1 MMGRFKGNAIHY
13 HSIGQNIM
21 IVSKVYKYH
30 NGRFGVSS
38 PSTGN
43 NTRNI
48 YSLNPLI
55 TASDF
60 YTKIAKGGIEKKIN
74 DNHRITRMA
83 DGTVISYRIKSIS
96 DGTPVVE
103 INIRKSRNNSGVKS
117 QKIHFVKE

>member
-1 MMGRFKGNAIHY
+1 
-13 HSIGQNIM
+13 M

-48 YSLNPLI
+48 YAQNPLI
-55 TASDF
+55 AANDF

-83 DGTVISYRIKSIS
+83 DGTVISYRIKSVS

>member
-1 MMGRFKGNAIHY
+1 
-13 HSIGQNIM
+13 M

-48 YSLNPLI
+48 HSSNPLI
-55 TASDF
+55 AANDF

-83 DGTVISYRIKSIS
+83 DGT
-96 DGTPVVE
+96 PVVE
-103 INIRKSRNNSGVKS
+103 INIRKSRNNSRVKS